1 MPVSLLLL
9 DELINRLGSDE
20 PSTKTNLITHNECLT
35 FNQALIKT
43 VRQELQKL
51 PFDVHRLNHR
61 TNITDS
67 SILYY

>member
-43 VRQELQKL
+43 VRQE
-51 PFDVHRLNHR
+51 
-61 TNITDS
+61 ITETS
-67 SILYY
+67 VRCTQT